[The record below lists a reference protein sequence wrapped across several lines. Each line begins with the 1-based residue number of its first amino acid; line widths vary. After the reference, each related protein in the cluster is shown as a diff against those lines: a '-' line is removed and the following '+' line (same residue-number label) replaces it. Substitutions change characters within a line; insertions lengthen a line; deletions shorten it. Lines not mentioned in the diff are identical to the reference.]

1 MKKIIL
7 FAVLILSAVSLAGC
21 CQKCRKSREAATRP
35 IQGIVWHL
43 IQFQGETIENDDMF
57 DIFFAADGSVKG
69 IGACNRFFGTYK
81 VPNPNGVISISDI
94 ASTKMTCP
102 DIDLET
108 RFLNTLQDVHL
119 YQLDDKCLY
128 LFVNNKI
135 VAVFE
140 PSAHL
145 KSLD

>member
-7 FAVLILSAVSLAGC
+7 FTALILSAVALTGC

-43 IQFQGETIENDDMF
+43 VQFQGESVDEEDIFN
-57 DIFFAADGSVKG
+57 IFFAADGSVKG

-81 VPNPNGVISISDI
+81 VPNPNGVISISNI
-94 ASTKMTCP
+94 ASSRAACP
-102 DIDLET
+102 NIDLEN
-108 RFLNTLQDVHL
+108 RFLSTLQDVHL
-119 YQLDDKCLY
+119 YQLDEKCLY

-140 PSAHL
+140 PSSRPI
-145 KSLD
+145 SLD